1 MDMKK
6 GRSGREVRVRTAS
19 NIAAVGRSLQ
29 RAATRKPGKPGPSSR
44 RHSELISKS
53 SYNRITK
60 LVLKLK
66 LYKVLRLYKVTDKFL
81 I

>member
-1 MDMKK
+1 MDMRK
-6 GRSGREVRVRTAS
+6 GKSGRKVRVRTAS

-29 RAATRKPGKPGPSSR
+29 RAATRKPGPSTR
-44 RHSELISKS
+44 RHSELISTS

-60 LVLKLK
+60 IYLKVK
-66 LYKVLRLYKVTDKFL
+66 PYKVLRLHKVTDQFL

>member
-1 MDMKK
+1 MDMRK
-6 GRSGREVRVRTAS
+6 GRSRRKVRVRTAS

-29 RAATRKPGKPGPSSR
+29 GAVNRKPHKPGPSAR

-60 LVLKLK
+60 IDLKLK
-66 LYKVLRLYKVTDKFL
+66 PYKVLRLQKVTDQFL

>member
-1 MDMKK
+1 MRK
-6 GRSGREVRVRTAS
+6 GRSGWKVRVRTAS

-29 RAATRKPGKPGPSSR
+29 RAAIRKPGKPGHCVR
-44 RHSELISKS
+44 RHSELIYKS

-60 LVLKLK
+60 IDLKLK
-66 LYKVLRLYKVTDKFL
+66 PYKVLRLQKVTDQFL

>member
-1 MDMKK
+1 MDGRK
-6 GRSGREVRVRTAS
+6 GRSGMKVRVRTAS

-29 RAATRKPGKPGPSSR
+29 RATRKPGKSGPFVR

-60 LVLKLK
+60 IDLKLK
-66 LYKVLRLYKVTDKFL
+66 PYKVLRLHKVTDQFF